1 MEEVVGEWVWLGLKE
16 CCFFLNQ
23 GSNIGCGVGSS
34 WLVKGLKGHS
44 STSIEKGQGEGKGK
58 LGG

>member
-1 MEEVVGEWVWLGLKE
+1 MGVAGAKRMI
-16 CCFFLNQ
+16 FFLNQ

-34 WLVKGLKGHS
+34 WLVKGLKGYS
-44 STSIEKGQGEGKGK
+44 STSIGKGQGEGKGK